1 MFNGIKIKNF
11 KSLKEVD
18 ISLKNLTLFTGINS
32 SGKSSTLQALLLIKQ
47 NFQIYGSMI
56 KAFELPMETLKN
68 IFQKLSING
77 EYLDLGL
84 GKNILYDKA
93 EDDILELQL
102 KLNDGQVNFKSDIRG
117 SREEESINCEMSFT
131 KNIEELFLQNNFTYL
146 SADRIVPQSSYK
158 YSKENV
164 LRENLGKN
172 GEYTIHY
179 LAENKNISIPL
190 KELQHP
196 ESNSNQ
202 LLENV
207 ECWLSKIS
215 KGVKVIP
222 EVNINFQNSTLQ
234 YSYGGSERLPQNI
247 GFGVTYVLPIIV
259 AILKAKK
266 GDVVIIENPE
276 SHLHPSGQVE
286 IARLCAKASEA
297 GVQIIV
303 ETHSDHF
310 LNGVRVAIKERIL
323 NNDNTLVYYFSR
335 NEMEEK
341 TEVQKIEIDENG
353 KIDEWPRGFFDEW
366 DIQLEKLLW

>member
-1 MFNGIKIKNF
+1 MFSEIKIKNF
-11 KSLKEVD
+11 KSLKELD
-18 ISLKNLTLFTGINS
+18 INFKNLTLFTGINS
-32 SGKSSTLQALLLIKQ
+32 SGKSSTIQVLLLLKQ
-47 NFQIYGSMI
+47 NFQIYGSMM
-56 KAFELPMETLKN
+56 KTLKLPMETFKN

-84 GKNILYDKA
+84 GKNILYNKA
-93 EDDILELQL
+93 DDDILELQL
-102 KLNDGQVNFKSDIRG
+102 ILEEGQVNFKSDIRE
-117 SREEESINCEMSFT
+117 SKEEESINCEMNYSN
-131 KNIEELFLQNNFTYL
+131 NIDELFLQNNFTYL

-164 LRENLGKN
+164 LRGNLGKS

-179 LAENKNISIPL
+179 LAENKNTPITL
-190 KELQHP
+190 KELQYP
-196 ESNSNQ
+196 DANSNQ

-207 ECWLSKIS
+207 EYWLSKIS
-215 KGVKVIP
+215 KGIKVIP
-222 EVNINFQNSTLQ
+222 EVNINFQHSTLQ
-234 YSYGGSERLPQNI
+234 YSYGGSEILPQNI

-297 GVQIIV
+297 GVQIVV

-310 LNGVRVAIKERIL
+310 LNGVRVAIKEKIL
-323 NNDNTLVYYFSR
+323 NSNNTLVYYFLR
-335 NEMEEK
+335 NEEEEK

-353 KIDEWPRGFFDEW
+353 KIDEWPKGFFDEW

>member
-1 MFNGIKIKNF
+1 MFNEIKIKNF
-11 KSLKEVD
+11 KSLKELDVNF
-18 ISLKNLTLFTGINS
+18 KNLTLFTGVNS
-32 SGKSSTLQALLLIKQ
+32 SGKSSTLQALLLLKQ

-56 KAFELPMETLKN
+56 KTFELPMETLKN

-93 EDDILELQL
+93 EDDILELNL
-102 KLNDGQVNFKSDIRG
+102 KLNDGQVNFKSNIRE
-117 SREEESINCEMSFT
+117 SKDEESISCEMSYSD
-131 KNIEELFLQNNFTYL
+131 NIEELFLQSNFTYL

-164 LRENLGKN
+164 LRGNLGKN
-172 GEYTIHY
+172 GEYTIHF
-179 LAENKNISIPL
+179 LAENKNSSIPL

-196 ESNSNQ
+196 EANSNQ

-207 ECWLSKIS
+207 DYWLSKIS
-215 KGVKVIP
+215 KGIKVIP
-222 EVNINFQNSTLQ
+222 SVNINFQQSTLQ
-234 YSYGGSERLPQNI
+234 YSYGGSERLSQNI

-266 GDVVIIENPE
+266 GDIIIIENPE

-310 LNGVRVAIKERIL
+310 LNGVRVAIKERVL
-323 NNDNTLVYYFSR
+323 NNNNALVYYFSR
-335 NEMEEK
+335 NEEEEK

-353 KIDEWPRGFFDEW
+353 KIDEWPKGFFDEW

>member
-1 MFNGIKIKNF
+1 MFNEIKIKNF
-11 KSLKEVD
+11 KSLKELD
-18 ISLKNLTLFTGINS
+18 INFRNLTLFTGVNS
-32 SGKSSTLQALLLIKQ
+32 SGKSSTLQALLLLKQ

-56 KAFELPMETLKN
+56 KTFELPMETLKN

-93 EDDILELQL
+93 EDDILELNL
-102 KLNDGQVNFKSDIRG
+102 KLNNGQVNFKSNIRE
-117 SREEESINCEMSFT
+117 SKDEESINCEMSYSD
-131 KNIEELFLQNNFTYL
+131 NIEELFLQSNFTYL

-164 LRENLGKN
+164 LRGNLGKN
-172 GEYTIHY
+172 GEYTIHF
-179 LAENKNISIPL
+179 LAENKNSSISL

-196 ESNSNQ
+196 EANSNQ

-207 ECWLSKIS
+207 DYWLSKIS
-215 KGVKVIP
+215 KGIKVIP
-222 EVNINFQNSTLQ
+222 SVNINFQQSTLQ

-266 GDVVIIENPE
+266 GDIIIIENPE

-310 LNGVRVAIKERIL
+310 LNGVRVAIKERSL
-323 NNDNTLVYYFSR
+323 NNNNALVYYFSR
-335 NEMEEK
+335 NEEEEK

-353 KIDEWPRGFFDEW
+353 KIDEWPKGFFDEW

>member
-1 MFNGIKIKNF
+1 MFNEIKIKNF
-11 KSLKEVD
+11 KSLKELDVNF
-18 ISLKNLTLFTGINS
+18 KNLTLFTGVNS
-32 SGKSSTLQALLLIKQ
+32 SGKSSTLQALLLLKQ

-56 KAFELPMETLKN
+56 KTFELPMETLKN

-93 EDDILELQL
+93 EDDILELNL
-102 KLNDGQVNFKSDIRG
+102 KLNDGQVNFKSNIRE
-117 SREEESINCEMSFT
+117 SKDEESINCEMGYSN
-131 KNIEELFLQNNFTYL
+131 NIEELFSQSNFTYL

-179 LAENKNISIPL
+179 LAENKNSSIPL

-196 ESNSNQ
+196 EANSNQ

-207 ECWLSKIS
+207 DYWLSKIS
-215 KGVKVIP
+215 RGIKVIP
-222 EVNINFQNSTLQ
+222 DVNINFQQSTLQ

-266 GDVVIIENPE
+266 GDVIIIENPE

-310 LNGVRVAIKERIL
+310 LNGMRVAIKERIL
-323 NNDNTLVYYFSR
+323 NNNNALVYYFSR
-335 NEMEEK
+335 NEKEEK

-353 KIDEWPRGFFDEW
+353 KIDEWPKGFFDEW

>member
-1 MFNGIKIKNF
+1 MFNEIKIKNF
-11 KSLKEVD
+11 KSLKELDVNF
-18 ISLKNLTLFTGINS
+18 KNLTLFTGVNS
-32 SGKSSTLQALLLIKQ
+32 SGKSSTLQALLLLKQ

-56 KAFELPMETLKN
+56 KTFELPMETLKN

-93 EDDILELQL
+93 EDDILELNL
-102 KLNDGQVNFKSDIRG
+102 KLNDGQVNFKSNIRE
-117 SREEESINCEMSFT
+117 SKDEESINCEMGYSD
-131 KNIEELFLQNNFTYL
+131 NIEELFSQSNFTYL

-164 LRENLGKN
+164 LRGNLGKN
-172 GEYTIHY
+172 GEYTIHF
-179 LAENKNISIPL
+179 LAENKNSSILL

-196 ESNSNQ
+196 EANSNQ

-207 ECWLSKIS
+207 DYWLSKIS
-215 KGVKVIP
+215 KGIKVIP
-222 EVNINFQNSTLQ
+222 TVNINFQQSTLQ

-266 GDVVIIENPE
+266 GDVIIIENPE

-323 NNDNTLVYYFSR
+323 NNNNALVYYFSR
-335 NEMEEK
+335 NEEEEK

-353 KIDEWPRGFFDEW
+353 KIDEWPKGFFDEW

>member
-1 MFNGIKIKNF
+1 MFNEIKIKNF
-11 KSLKEVD
+11 KSLKELD
-18 ISLKNLTLFTGINS
+18 INFRNLTLFTGVNS

-47 NFQIYGSMI
+47 NFHIYGPLI
-56 KAFELPMETLKN
+56 KKIALPMENLKN
-68 IFQKLSING
+68 FFQKLDING

-84 GKNILYDKA
+84 GQDILYDKA
-93 EDDILELQL
+93 ENDILELQL
-102 KLNDGQVNFKSDIRG
+102 KLKDGEVNFKSNIRE
-117 SREEESINCEMSFT
+117 SRVEESINCEMNYSN
-131 KNIEELFLQNNFTYL
+131 NIEGLFLQNNFTYL

-164 LRENLGKN
+164 LKGNLGKN

-179 LAENKNISIPL
+179 LAENKNSSIPL
-190 KELQHP
+190 KELQYP
-196 ESNSNQ
+196 EANSNQ

-215 KGVKVIP
+215 KGIKVIP
-222 EVNINFQNSTLQ
+222 DVNINFQQSTLQ
-234 YSYGGSERLPQNI
+234 YSYGGSKRLPQNM
-247 GFGVTYVLPIIV
+247 GFGITYVLPIIV

-266 GDVVIIENPE
+266 GDIIIIENPE

-323 NNDNTLVYYFSR
+323 NNNNALVYYFSR
-335 NEMEEK
+335 NEEEEK

-353 KIDEWPRGFFDEW
+353 KIDEWPKGFFDEW

>member
-1 MFNGIKIKNF
+1 MFNDIKIKNF
-11 KSLKEVD
+11 KSLKELNVNF
-18 ISLKNLTLFTGINS
+18 KNLTLFTGVNS
-32 SGKSSTLQALLLIKQ
+32 SGKSSTLQALLLLKQ

-56 KAFELPMETLKN
+56 KTFELPMETLKN

-93 EDDILELQL
+93 EDDILELNL
-102 KLNDGQVNFKSDIRG
+102 KLNDGQVNFKSNIRE
-117 SREEESINCEMSFT
+117 SKDEESISCEMSYSD
-131 KNIEELFLQNNFTYL
+131 NIEELFLQSNFTYL

-164 LRENLGKN
+164 LRGNLGKN
-172 GEYTIHY
+172 GEYTIHF
-179 LAENKNISIPL
+179 LAENKNSSIPL

-196 ESNSNQ
+196 EANSNQ

-207 ECWLSKIS
+207 DYWLSKIS
-215 KGVKVIP
+215 KGIKVIP
-222 EVNINFQNSTLQ
+222 SVNINFQQSTLQ

-266 GDVVIIENPE
+266 GDIIIIENPE

-310 LNGVRVAIKERIL
+310 LNGVRVAIKERVL
-323 NNDNTLVYYFSR
+323 NNNNALVYYFSR
-335 NEMEEK
+335 NEEEEK

-353 KIDEWPRGFFDEW
+353 KIDEWPKGFFDEW

>member
-1 MFNGIKIKNF
+1 MLKEVKIKNF
-11 KSLKEVD
+11 KSLKEVE
-18 ISLKNLTLFTGINS
+18 INLKNLTLFTGINS
-32 SGKSSTLQALLLIKQ
+32 SGKSSTLQVLLLIKQ
-47 NFQIYGSMI
+47 NFQIYGSLI
-56 KAFELPMETLKN
+56 KTLELPLTSLKN

-77 EYLDLGL
+77 EYLELGV

-93 EDDILELQL
+93 ENDILELQL
-102 KLNDGQVNFKSDIRG
+102 KLTDGQVNFKSDIRE
-117 SREEESINCEMSFT
+117 SKEEESINCEMSYS
-131 KNIEELFLQNNFTYL
+131 KNIEELFLQNNFIYL

-158 YSKENV
+158 YSKESV
-164 LRENLGKN
+164 LRGNLGRN

-179 LAENKNISIPL
+179 LAENKNLQIPL

-196 ESNSNQ
+196 EANSSQ

-207 ECWLSKIS
+207 DYWLSKIS
-215 KGVKVIP
+215 RGIKVIP
-222 EVNINFQNSTLQ
+222 EVNINFQQSTLQ

-266 GDVVIIENPE
+266 GDIIIIENPE
-276 SHLHPSGQVE
+276 SHLHPAGQVE

-310 LNGVRVAIKERIL
+310 LNGVRVAIKEKDL
-323 NNDNTLVYYFSR
+323 NNNNALVYYFSR
-335 NEMEEK
+335 NEEEEK
-341 TEVQKIEIDENG
+341 TEVQEIGIDENG
-353 KIDEWPRGFFDEW
+353 KINEWPRGFFDEW

>member
-1 MFNGIKIKNF
+1 MFNEIKIKNF
-11 KSLKEVD
+11 KSLKELDVNF
-18 ISLKNLTLFTGINS
+18 KNLTLFTGVNS
-32 SGKSSTLQALLLIKQ
+32 SGKSSILQALLLLKQ

-56 KAFELPMETLKN
+56 KTFELPMETLKN

-93 EDDILELQL
+93 EDDILELNL
-102 KLNDGQVNFKSDIRG
+102 KLNDGQVNFKSNIKESKD
-117 SREEESINCEMSFT
+117 EESISCEMSYSD
-131 KNIEELFLQNNFTYL
+131 NIEELFLQSNFTYL

-164 LRENLGKN
+164 LRGNLGKN
-172 GEYTIHY
+172 GEYTIHF
-179 LAENKNISIPL
+179 LAENKNSSIPL

-196 ESNSNQ
+196 EANSNQ

-207 ECWLSKIS
+207 DYWLSKIS
-215 KGVKVIP
+215 KGIKVIP
-222 EVNINFQNSTLQ
+222 SVNINFQQSTLQ

-266 GDVVIIENPE
+266 GDIIIIENPE

-323 NNDNTLVYYFSR
+323 NNNNALVYYFSR
-335 NEMEEK
+335 NEEEEK

-353 KIDEWPRGFFDEW
+353 KIDEWPKGFFDEW

>member
-1 MFNGIKIKNF
+1 MFSGIKIKNF
-11 KSLKEVD
+11 KSLKELD
-18 ISLKNLTLFTGINS
+18 INFKNLTLFTGVNS
-32 SGKSSTLQALLLIKQ
+32 SGKSSTLQALLLLKQ
-47 NFQIYGSMI
+47 NFQVYSTIV
-56 KAFELPMETLKN
+56 KNFELPLETLKS
-68 IFQKLSING
+68 IFQKLNING
-77 EYLDLGL
+77 EYLELGV
-84 GKNILYDKA
+84 GKNILYDRA

-102 KLNDGQVNFKSDIRG
+102 KLNDGEVNFKSDIREN
-117 SREEESINCEMSFT
+117 REEESINCEMSYSN
-131 KNIEELFLQNNFTYL
+131 NIEELFLQNNFAYL
-146 SADRIVPQSSYK
+146 SANRIVPQSSYK

-164 LRENLGKN
+164 LRENLGRN

-179 LAENKNISIPL
+179 LAENKNSSITL

-196 ESNSNQ
+196 EANSNQ

-215 KGVKVIP
+215 RGIKVIP
-222 EVNINFQNSTLQ
+222 AVNINFQQSTLQ
-234 YSYGGSERLPQNI
+234 YSYGGSERLPQNM
-247 GFGVTYVLPIIV
+247 GFGITYVLPIIV

-266 GDVVIIENPE
+266 GDVIIIENPE

-286 IARLCAKASEA
+286 VARLCAKASEA

-323 NNDNTLVYYFSR
+323 NNENALVYYFSR
-335 NEMEEK
+335 NEEEEK

>member
-1 MFNGIKIKNF
+1 MFNDIKIKNF
-11 KSLKEVD
+11 KSLKELNVNF
-18 ISLKNLTLFTGINS
+18 KNLTLFTGVNS
-32 SGKSSTLQALLLIKQ
+32 SGKSSTLQALLLLKQ

-56 KAFELPMETLKN
+56 KTFELPMETLKN

-93 EDDILELQL
+93 EDDILELNL
-102 KLNDGQVNFKSDIRG
+102 KLNDGQVNFKSNIRE
-117 SREEESINCEMSFT
+117 SKDEESISCEMSYSD
-131 KNIEELFLQNNFTYL
+131 NIEELFLQSNFTYL

-164 LRENLGKN
+164 LRGNLGKN
-172 GEYTIHY
+172 GEYTIHF
-179 LAENKNISIPL
+179 LAENKNSSIPL

-196 ESNSNQ
+196 EANSNQ

-207 ECWLSKIS
+207 DYWLSKIS
-215 KGVKVIP
+215 KGIKVIP
-222 EVNINFQNSTLQ
+222 SVNINFQQSTLQ

-266 GDVVIIENPE
+266 GDIIIIENPE

-323 NNDNTLVYYFSR
+323 NNNNALVYYFSR
-335 NEMEEK
+335 NEEEEK
-341 TEVQKIEIDENG
+341 TEVQEIEIDENG
-353 KIDEWPRGFFDEW
+353 KIDEWPKGFFDEW

>member
-310 LNGVRVAIKERIL
+310 LNGVRVAIKERVL

>member
-1 MFNGIKIKNF
+1 MFNEIKIKNF
-11 KSLKEVD
+11 KSLKELNVNF
-18 ISLKNLTLFTGINS
+18 KNLTLFTGVNS
-32 SGKSSTLQALLLIKQ
+32 SGKSSTLQALLLLKQ

-56 KAFELPMETLKN
+56 KTFELPMETLKN

-93 EDDILELQL
+93 EDDILELNL
-102 KLNDGQVNFKSDIRG
+102 KLNDGQVNFKSNIRE
-117 SREEESINCEMSFT
+117 SKDEESINCEMDYSD
-131 KNIEELFLQNNFTYL
+131 NIEELFSQSNFTYL

-164 LRENLGKN
+164 LRGNLGKN
-172 GEYTIHY
+172 GEYTIHF
-179 LAENKNISIPL
+179 LAENKNSSIPL

-196 ESNSNQ
+196 EANSNQ

-207 ECWLSKIS
+207 DYWLSKIS
-215 KGVKVIP
+215 KGIKVIP
-222 EVNINFQNSTLQ
+222 TVNINFQQSTLQ

-266 GDVVIIENPE
+266 GDVIIIENPE

-323 NNDNTLVYYFSR
+323 NNNNALVYYFSR
-335 NEMEEK
+335 NEEEEK

-353 KIDEWPRGFFDEW
+353 KIDEWPKGFFDEW

>member
-1 MFNGIKIKNF
+1 MFNEIKIKNF
-11 KSLKEVD
+11 KSLKELDV
-18 ISLKNLTLFTGINS
+18 SFKNLTLFTGVNS
-32 SGKSSTLQALLLIKQ
+32 SGKSSTLQALLLLKQ

-56 KAFELPMETLKN
+56 KTFELPMETLKN

-93 EDDILELQL
+93 EDDILELNL
-102 KLNDGQVNFKSDIRG
+102 KLNNGQVNFKSNIRE
-117 SREEESINCEMSFT
+117 SKDEESINCEMSYSD
-131 KNIEELFLQNNFTYL
+131 NIEELFLQSNFTYL

-164 LRENLGKN
+164 LRGNLGKN
-172 GEYTIHY
+172 GEYTIHF
-179 LAENKNISIPL
+179 LAENKNSSISL

-196 ESNSNQ
+196 EANSNQ

-207 ECWLSKIS
+207 DYWLSKIS
-215 KGVKVIP
+215 KGIKVIP
-222 EVNINFQNSTLQ
+222 SVNINFQQSTLQ

-266 GDVVIIENPE
+266 GDIIIIENPE

-323 NNDNTLVYYFSR
+323 NNNNALVYYFSR
-335 NEMEEK
+335 NEEEEK

>member
-1 MFNGIKIKNF
+1 MFNDIKIKNF
-11 KSLKEVD
+11 KSLKELNVNF
-18 ISLKNLTLFTGINS
+18 KNLTLFTGVNS
-32 SGKSSTLQALLLIKQ
+32 SGKSSTLQALLLLKQ

-56 KAFELPMETLKN
+56 KTFELPMETLKN

-93 EDDILELQL
+93 EDDILELNL
-102 KLNDGQVNFKSDIRG
+102 KLNDGQVNFKSNIRE
-117 SREEESINCEMSFT
+117 SKDEESINCEMSYSD
-131 KNIEELFLQNNFTYL
+131 NIEELFLQSNFTYL

-164 LRENLGKN
+164 LRGNLGKN
-172 GEYTIHY
+172 GEYTIHF
-179 LAENKNISIPL
+179 LAENKNSSIPL

-196 ESNSNQ
+196 EANSNQ

-207 ECWLSKIS
+207 DYWLSKIS
-215 KGVKVIP
+215 KGIKVIP
-222 EVNINFQNSTLQ
+222 SVNINFQQSTLQ

-266 GDVVIIENPE
+266 GDIIIIENPE

-286 IARLCAKASEA
+286 LARLCAKASEA

-310 LNGVRVAIKERIL
+310 LNGVRVAIKERVL
-323 NNDNTLVYYFSR
+323 NNNNALVYYFSR
-335 NEMEEK
+335 NEEEEK

-353 KIDEWPRGFFDEW
+353 KIDEWPKGFFDEW

>member
-1 MFNGIKIKNF
+1 MLKEVKIKNF
-11 KSLKEVD
+11 KSLKEVE
-18 ISLKNLTLFTGINS
+18 INLKNLTLFTGINS
-32 SGKSSTLQALLLIKQ
+32 SGKSSTLQVLLLIKQ
-47 NFQIYGSMI
+47 NFQIYGSLI
-56 KAFELPMETLKN
+56 KTLELPLTSLKN

-77 EYLDLGL
+77 EYLELGV

-93 EDDILELQL
+93 ENDILELQL
-102 KLNDGQVNFKSDIRG
+102 KLTDGQVNFKSDIRE
-117 SREEESINCEMSFT
+117 SKEEESINCEMSYS
-131 KNIEELFLQNNFTYL
+131 KNIEELFLQNNFIYL

-158 YSKENV
+158 YSKESV
-164 LRENLGKN
+164 LRGNLGRN

-179 LAENKNISIPL
+179 LAENKNLQIPL

-196 ESNSNQ
+196 EANSTQ

-207 ECWLSKIS
+207 DYWLSKIS
-215 KGVKVIP
+215 RGIKVIP
-222 EVNINFQNSTLQ
+222 EVNINFQQSTLQ

-266 GDVVIIENPE
+266 GDIIIIENPE
-276 SHLHPSGQVE
+276 SHLHPAGQVE

-310 LNGVRVAIKERIL
+310 LNGVRVAIKEKDL
-323 NNDNTLVYYFSR
+323 NNNNALVYYFSR
-335 NEMEEK
+335 NEEEEK
-341 TEVQKIEIDENG
+341 TEVQEIGIDENG
-353 KIDEWPRGFFDEW
+353 KINEWPRGFFDEW

>member
-1 MFNGIKIKNF
+1 MFNDIKIKNF
-11 KSLKEVD
+11 KSLKELNVNF
-18 ISLKNLTLFTGINS
+18 KNLTLFTGVNS
-32 SGKSSTLQALLLIKQ
+32 SGKSSTLQALLLLKQ

-56 KAFELPMETLKN
+56 KTFELPMETLKN

-93 EDDILELQL
+93 EDDILELNL
-102 KLNDGQVNFKSDIRG
+102 KLNDGQVNFKINIRE
-117 SREEESINCEMSFT
+117 SKDEESISCEMSYSD
-131 KNIEELFLQNNFTYL
+131 NIEELFLQSNFTYL

-164 LRENLGKN
+164 LRGNLGKN
-172 GEYTIHY
+172 GEYTIHF
-179 LAENKNISIPL
+179 LAENKNSSIPL

-196 ESNSNQ
+196 EANSNQ

-207 ECWLSKIS
+207 DYWLSKIS
-215 KGVKVIP
+215 KGIKVIP
-222 EVNINFQNSTLQ
+222 SVNINFQQSTLQ

-266 GDVVIIENPE
+266 GDIIIIENPE

-323 NNDNTLVYYFSR
+323 NNNNALVYYFSR
-335 NEMEEK
+335 NEEEEK
-341 TEVQKIEIDENG
+341 TEVQEIEIDENG
-353 KIDEWPRGFFDEW
+353 KIDEWPKGFFDEW

>member
-1 MFNGIKIKNF
+1 MFNEIKIKNF
-11 KSLKEVD
+11 KSLKELDVNF
-18 ISLKNLTLFTGINS
+18 KNLTLFTGVNS
-32 SGKSSTLQALLLIKQ
+32 SGKSSTLQALLLLKQ

-56 KAFELPMETLKN
+56 KTFELPMETLKN

-93 EDDILELQL
+93 EDDILELNL
-102 KLNDGQVNFKSDIRG
+102 KLNDGQVNFKSNIRE
-117 SREEESINCEMSFT
+117 SKDEESISCEMSYSD
-131 KNIEELFLQNNFTYL
+131 NIEELFLQSNFTYL

-164 LRENLGKN
+164 LRGNLGKN
-172 GEYTIHY
+172 GEYTIHF
-179 LAENKNISIPL
+179 LAENKNSSIPL

-196 ESNSNQ
+196 EANSNQ

-207 ECWLSKIS
+207 DYWLSKIS
-215 KGVKVIP
+215 KGIKVIP
-222 EVNINFQNSTLQ
+222 SVNINFQQSTLQ

-266 GDVVIIENPE
+266 GDIIIIENPE

-310 LNGVRVAIKERIL
+310 LNGVRVAIKERVL
-323 NNDNTLVYYFSR
+323 NNNNALVYYFSR
-335 NEMEEK
+335 NEEEEK
-341 TEVQKIEIDENG
+341 TEVQQIEIDENG
-353 KIDEWPRGFFDEW
+353 KIDEWPKGFFDEW

>member
-1 MFNGIKIKNF
+1 
-11 KSLKEVD
+11 
-18 ISLKNLTLFTGINS
+18 
-32 SGKSSTLQALLLIKQ
+32 
-47 NFQIYGSMI
+47 MI
-56 KAFELPMETLKN
+56 KTFELPMETLKS

-93 EDDILELQL
+93 EDDILELNL
-102 KLNDGQVNFKSDIRG
+102 KLNDGQVNFKSNIRE
-117 SREEESINCEMSFT
+117 SREEESINCEMSYSN
-131 KNIEELFLQNNFTYL
+131 NIEELFSQSNFTYL

-164 LRENLGKN
+164 LKGNLGKN

-179 LAENKNISIPL
+179 LAENKNSLIPL
-190 KELQHP
+190 KELQHS
-196 ESNSNQ
+196 ESNSSQ

-215 KGVKVIP
+215 RGIKVIP
-222 EVNINFQNSTLQ
+222 DANINFQQSTLQ

-266 GDVVIIENPE
+266 GDIIIIENPE

-286 IARLCAKASEA
+286 IAKLCAKASEA

-310 LNGVRVAIKERIL
+310 LNGIRVAIKEKIL
-323 NNDNTLVYYFSR
+323 SNNDALVYYFSR
-335 NEMEEK
+335 NELEERI
-341 TEVQKIEIDENG
+341 EVQKIEIDENG
-353 KIDEWPRGFFDEW
+353 KIDEWPKGFFDEW

>member
-1 MFNGIKIKNF
+1 MFNEIKIKNF
-11 KSLKEVD
+11 KSLKELDVNF
-18 ISLKNLTLFTGINS
+18 KNLTLFTGINS
-32 SGKSSTLQALLLIKQ
+32 SGKFSTLQALLLLKQ

-56 KAFELPMETLKN
+56 KTFELPMETLKN

-93 EDDILELQL
+93 EDDILELNL
-102 KLNDGQVNFKSDIRG
+102 KLNDGQVNFKSNIRE
-117 SREEESINCEMSFT
+117 SKDEESINCEMSYSD
-131 KNIEELFLQNNFTYL
+131 NIEELFLQSNFTYL

-164 LRENLGKN
+164 LRRNLGKN
-172 GEYTIHY
+172 GEYTIHF
-179 LAENKNISIPL
+179 LAENKNSSIPL

-196 ESNSNQ
+196 EANSNQ

-207 ECWLSKIS
+207 DYWLSKIS
-215 KGVKVIP
+215 KGIKVIP
-222 EVNINFQNSTLQ
+222 SVNINFQQSTLQ

-266 GDVVIIENPE
+266 GDIIIIENPE

-323 NNDNTLVYYFSR
+323 NNNNALVYYFSR
-335 NEMEEK
+335 NEEEEK

-353 KIDEWPRGFFDEW
+353 KIDEWPKGFFDEW

>member
-1 MFNGIKIKNF
+1 MFNEIKIKNF
-11 KSLKEVD
+11 KSLKELNVNF
-18 ISLKNLTLFTGINS
+18 KNLTLFTGVNS
-32 SGKSSTLQALLLIKQ
+32 SGKSSTLQALLLLKQ

-56 KAFELPMETLKN
+56 KTFELPMETLKN

-93 EDDILELQL
+93 EDDILELNL
-102 KLNDGQVNFKSDIRG
+102 KLNDGQVNFKSNIRE
-117 SREEESINCEMSFT
+117 SKDEESINCEMSYSD
-131 KNIEELFLQNNFTYL
+131 NIEELFSQSNFTYL

-164 LRENLGKN
+164 LRGNLGKN
-172 GEYTIHY
+172 GEYTIHF
-179 LAENKNISIPL
+179 LAENKNSSIPL

-196 ESNSNQ
+196 EANSNQ

-207 ECWLSKIS
+207 DYWLSKIS
-215 KGVKVIP
+215 KGIKVIP
-222 EVNINFQNSTLQ
+222 TVNINFQQSTLQ

-266 GDVVIIENPE
+266 GDIIIIENPE

-323 NNDNTLVYYFSR
+323 NNNNALVYYFSR
-335 NEMEEK
+335 NEEEEK
-341 TEVQKIEIDENG
+341 TEVQKIEIDKNG
-353 KIDEWPRGFFDEW
+353 KIDEWPKGFFDEW

>member
-1 MFNGIKIKNF
+1 MFNDIKIKNF
-11 KSLKEVD
+11 KSLKELNVNF
-18 ISLKNLTLFTGINS
+18 KNLTLFTGVNS
-32 SGKSSTLQALLLIKQ
+32 SGKSSTLQALLLLKQ

-56 KAFELPMETLKN
+56 KTFELPMETLKN

-93 EDDILELQL
+93 EDDILELNL
-102 KLNDGQVNFKSDIRG
+102 KLNDGQVNFKSNIRE
-117 SREEESINCEMSFT
+117 SKDEESISCEMSYSD
-131 KNIEELFLQNNFTYL
+131 NIEELFLQSNFTYL

-164 LRENLGKN
+164 LRGNLGKN
-172 GEYTIHY
+172 GEYTIHF
-179 LAENKNISIPL
+179 LAENKNSSIPL

-196 ESNSNQ
+196 EANSNQ

-207 ECWLSKIS
+207 DYWLSKIS
-215 KGVKVIP
+215 KGIKVIP
-222 EVNINFQNSTLQ
+222 SVNINFQQSTLQ

-266 GDVVIIENPE
+266 GDIIIIENPE

-323 NNDNTLVYYFSR
+323 NNNNALVYYFSR
-335 NEMEEK
+335 NEEEEK

-353 KIDEWPRGFFDEW
+353 KIDEWPKGFFDEW

>member
-1 MFNGIKIKNF
+1 MFNDIKIKNF
-11 KSLKEVD
+11 KSLKELNVNF
-18 ISLKNLTLFTGINS
+18 KNLTLFTGVNS
-32 SGKSSTLQALLLIKQ
+32 SGKSSTLQALLLLKQ

-56 KAFELPMETLKN
+56 KTFELPMETLKN

-93 EDDILELQL
+93 EDDILELNL
-102 KLNDGQVNFKSDIRG
+102 KLNDGQVNFKSNIRE
-117 SREEESINCEMSFT
+117 SKDEESINCEMSYSD
-131 KNIEELFLQNNFTYL
+131 NIEELFLQSNFTYL

-164 LRENLGKN
+164 LRGNLGKN
-172 GEYTIHY
+172 GEYTIHF
-179 LAENKNISIPL
+179 LAENKNSSIPL

-196 ESNSNQ
+196 EANSNQ

-207 ECWLSKIS
+207 DYWLSKIS
-215 KGVKVIP
+215 KGIKVIP
-222 EVNINFQNSTLQ
+222 SVNINFQQSTLQ

-266 GDVVIIENPE
+266 GDIIIIENPE

-310 LNGVRVAIKERIL
+310 LNGVRVAIKERVL
-323 NNDNTLVYYFSR
+323 NNNNALVYYFSR
-335 NEMEEK
+335 NEEEEK

-353 KIDEWPRGFFDEW
+353 KIDEWPKGFFDEW

>member
-1 MFNGIKIKNF
+1 MFNEIKIKNF
-11 KSLKEVD
+11 KSLKELNVNF
-18 ISLKNLTLFTGINS
+18 KNLTLFTGVNS
-32 SGKSSTLQALLLIKQ
+32 SGKSSTLQALLLLKQ

-56 KAFELPMETLKN
+56 KTFELPMETLKN

-93 EDDILELQL
+93 EDDILELNL
-102 KLNDGQVNFKSDIRG
+102 KLNDGQVNFKSNIRE
-117 SREEESINCEMSFT
+117 SKDEESINCEMSYSD
-131 KNIEELFLQNNFTYL
+131 NIEELFLQSNFTYL

-164 LRENLGKN
+164 LRGNLGKN
-172 GEYTIHY
+172 GEYTIHF
-179 LAENKNISIPL
+179 LAENKNSSIPL

-196 ESNSNQ
+196 EANSNQ

-207 ECWLSKIS
+207 DYWLSKIS
-215 KGVKVIP
+215 KGIKVIP
-222 EVNINFQNSTLQ
+222 TVNINFQQSTLQ

-297 GVQIIV
+297 GVQIVV

-310 LNGVRVAIKERIL
+310 LNGVRVAIKEKIL
-323 NNDNTLVYYFSR
+323 NSNNALVYYFLR
-335 NEMEEK
+335 NEEEEK

-353 KIDEWPRGFFDEW
+353 KIDEWPKGFFDEW

>member
-1 MFNGIKIKNF
+1 MFNDIKIKNF
-11 KSLKEVD
+11 KSLKELNVNF
-18 ISLKNLTLFTGINS
+18 KNLTLFTGVNS
-32 SGKSSTLQALLLIKQ
+32 SGKSSTLQALLLLKQ

-56 KAFELPMETLKN
+56 KTFELPMETLKN

-93 EDDILELQL
+93 EDDILELNL
-102 KLNDGQVNFKSDIRG
+102 KLNDGQVNFKSNIRE
-117 SREEESINCEMSFT
+117 SKDEESISCEMSYSD
-131 KNIEELFLQNNFTYL
+131 NIEELFLQSNFTYL

-164 LRENLGKN
+164 LRGNLGKN
-172 GEYTIHY
+172 GEYTIHF
-179 LAENKNISIPL
+179 LAENKNSSIPL

-196 ESNSNQ
+196 EANSNQ

-207 ECWLSKIS
+207 DYWLSKIS
-215 KGVKVIP
+215 KGIKVIP
-222 EVNINFQNSTLQ
+222 SVNINFQQSTLQ

-266 GDVVIIENPE
+266 GDIIIIENPE
-276 SHLHPSGQVE
+276 SYLHPSGQVE

-323 NNDNTLVYYFSR
+323 NNNNALVYYFSR
-335 NEMEEK
+335 NEEEEK
-341 TEVQKIEIDENG
+341 TEVQEIEIDENG
-353 KIDEWPRGFFDEW
+353 KIDEWPKGFFDEW